1 MDLVYNDW
9 RQQTVE
15 SFAVGMRAVLLCVL
29 LLGSSAALAALVD
42 PTDPVV
48 QWSFETCRQDSM
60 CAARWQL
67 SQSKTA
73 TANERQKFD
82 EMMVVFLERRED
94 GGVGALGM
102 MQACA
107 GQTTE
112 ECNALQYM
120 WLGML
125 REAHVCDV
133 NEEWIPEHG
142 CHCMDGKHCAVD
154 CTDAALSDLWSFT
167 VAVGII
173 GLGVVSLFVWEVRK
187 EEDLSN
193 AVERKMAL
201 GSNNYYL
208 AQARLYAAENAPMLQ
223 ASPVAV
229 IATSSGVQI

>member
-1 MDLVYNDW
+1 
-9 RQQTVE
+9 
-15 SFAVGMRAVLLCVL
+15 MRIVLLCVL
-29 LLGSSAALAALVD
+29 LLGGTALATLIEPD
-42 PTDPVV
+42 DPVV
-48 QWSFETCRQDSM
+48 QWSFDTCRQDAM

-67 SQSKTA
+67 SQNKAA
-73 TANERQKFD
+73 TANERQKFN
-82 EMMVVFLERRED
+82 EMMVMFVERRED

-142 CHCMDGKHCAVD
+142 CHCMDGKHCSVD

-187 EEDLSN
+187 EEDLSA
-193 AVERKMAL
+193 AVEKRMVV

-208 AQARLYAAENAPMLQ
+208 AQARLYAAENAPMVQ
-223 ASPVAV
+223 PNPVAV
-229 IATSSGVQI
+229 IATQSAVQI